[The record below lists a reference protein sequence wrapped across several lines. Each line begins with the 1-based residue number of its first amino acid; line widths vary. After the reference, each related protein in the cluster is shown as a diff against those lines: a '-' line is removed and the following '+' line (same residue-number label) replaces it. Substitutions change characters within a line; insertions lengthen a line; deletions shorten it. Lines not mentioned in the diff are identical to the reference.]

1 MTEGRYGARAGD
13 RWQPPATGYDQGM
26 KALRVRVEHGR
37 IVGEAPAGMPDGEF
51 EVCLAD
57 DDEAMSDA
65 EAASLNEALRRG
77 FAAIS
82 AGRFRP
88 ATDVIANLRT
98 R

>member
-1 MTEGRYGARAGD
+1 M
-13 RWQPPATGYDQGM
+13 
-26 KALRVRVEHGR
+26 RVEHGR

-51 EVCLAD
+51 EVCLAEAD
-57 DDEAMSDA
+57 DDEMTDA
-65 EAASLNEALRRG
+65 EAGSLNEALRRG

-88 ATDVIANLRT
+88 AADVIAELRA

>member
-1 MTEGRYGARAGD
+1 
-13 RWQPPATGYDQGM
+13 M
-26 KALRVRVEHGR
+26 KALRVRVEYGR

-57 DDEAMSDA
+57 DDDEMSDA
-65 EAASLNEALRRG
+65 EALNEALRRG

-88 ATDVIANLRT
+88 AADVIAELRA